1 VQLSNMLRYKMGWAR
16 PDGPE
21 HAVVLS
27 SRVRL
32 ARNFDDRPFPPRA
45 ADAELRAVLKSVF
58 DAASK
63 TRLRDAARIS
73 LADITPLERGF
84 LVERKLISWG
94 HASEPAHR
102 GVLVGERDAASVMIN
117 EEDHLRLQN
126 IDSGLCLDRLW
137 REASAI
143 DDDFAELLDFAFRPE
158 WGYLTCCPTN
168 AGTGMRASCLV
179 HLPGLTATGR
189 IESVLR
195 SLDRLGVLVRGLYGE
210 GTKVIGDFYQVS
222 NRTALG
228 RSEEEIV
235 DSVTGVVR
243 GLIAKEREAREE
255 LSGGDRK
262 TRLEDLVYRSLGLL
276 SHARLLTYEETMRH
290 LSYLRMGLALE
301 WKLPADLTTVN
312 ELLVLSQPA
321 HIQMLAGKP
330 LEERDRD
337 FLRSTLLRRKL
348 SGATEA

>member
-1 VQLSNMLRYKMGWAR
+1 MTLELANMLRYKMGWAK
-16 PDGPE
+16 PEGPE

-32 ARNFDDRPFPPRA
+32 ARNLEDTPFPVRA
-45 ADAELRAVLKSVF
+45 DGDALAKVLTAVF
-58 DAASK
+58 EASAR
-63 TRLRDAARIS
+63 TGLRDAARIPLES
-73 LADITPLERGF
+73 VTPLERGF
-84 LVERKLISWG
+84 LVERKLISRG
-94 HASEPAHR
+94 HANAPAHR

-143 DDDFAELLDFAFRPE
+143 DDEFAEQLPFAFRPE
-158 WGYLTCCPTN
+158 WGYLSCCPTN

-189 IESVLR
+189 IESVLG

-210 GTKVIGDFYQVS
+210 GTKVIGDFYQIS

-228 RSEEEIV
+228 HPEERIV
-235 DSVTGVVR
+235 DSVTAVVR
-243 GLIAKEREAREE
+243 GLIAKEQEAREE
-255 LSGGDRK
+255 LSRGDRK

-301 WKLPADLTTVN
+301 WKLPCDLNTVN
-312 ELLVLSQPA
+312 ELIVLTQPA

-330 LEERDRD
+330 LEEADRD

-348 SGATEA
+348 T